1 MERHETRLLA
11 ERENLAGK
19 INRLTR
25 YLNDNKNAE
34 HFEIMSEQLTYMID
48 YLNCLDKRIK
58 ALNLKT
64 TDVGEY

>member
-11 ERENLAGK
+11 EREDLTGK
-19 INRLTR
+19 INRLAR
-25 YLNDNKNAE
+25 YLDDNKNAE

-58 ALNLKT
+58 TLNLKT

>member
-11 ERENLAGK
+11 EREDLAGK
-19 INRLTR
+19 VNRLAR
-25 YLNDNKNAE
+25 YLDDNKNAE
-34 HFEIMSEQLTYMID
+34 HFEIMSEQLTYMTD

-58 ALNLKT
+58 VLNLKT

>member
-11 ERENLAGK
+11 EREDLTGK
-19 INRLTR
+19 INRLAR
-25 YLNDNKNAE
+25 YLDDNKNAE

-48 YLNCLDKRIK
+48 YLNCLDRRIK
-58 ALNLKT
+58 TLNLKT